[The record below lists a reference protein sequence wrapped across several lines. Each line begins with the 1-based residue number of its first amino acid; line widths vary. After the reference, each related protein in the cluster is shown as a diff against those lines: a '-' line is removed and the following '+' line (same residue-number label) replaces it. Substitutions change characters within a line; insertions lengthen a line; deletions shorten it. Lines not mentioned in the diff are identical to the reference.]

1 MRRRKERGSLEEEI
15 IHSRKN
21 KAFQLNKKETP
32 YLNLV
37 LILGHD
43 CVL

>member
-21 KAFQLNKKETP
+21 KAFQPNKKKRRTW
-32 YLNLV
+32 
-37 LILGHD
+37 ILS
-43 CVL
+43 